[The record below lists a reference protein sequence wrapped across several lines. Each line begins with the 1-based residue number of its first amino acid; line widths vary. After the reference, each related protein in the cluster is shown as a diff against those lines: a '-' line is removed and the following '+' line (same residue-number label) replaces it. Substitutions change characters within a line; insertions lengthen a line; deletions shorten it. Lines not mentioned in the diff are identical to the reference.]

1 MLLDLLSTDMSVSY
15 NVKLAHRIGLHTS
28 IYVAEL
34 INIYRKATQKG
45 KIVDGKYFRV
55 DRDYIELR
63 TTLTKEEQRELD
75 QALKNISVV
84 KISSN
89 SRDTIGID
97 IEELSKLVLDDDA
110 NKIEG
115 SVKTQLKKKAPTK
128 KDAIIAQLKSY
139 VSASNDELRD
149 AYYEW
154 IEEAYA
160 RNGWMSA
167 ASIREAQRAIDNYSG
182 KDLDIALDI
191 LHIAS
196 TNGYKDIMWAIDRYE
211 KNGMYK
217 KITAQVNSTTEAKT
231 PKATLTFT
239 DEVY

>member
-28 IYVAEL
+28 IYVTEL

-45 KIVDGKYFRV
+45 KIVDEKYFRV
-55 DRDYIELR
+55 DRDYVELR

-84 KISSN
+84 KISSKN
-89 SRDTIGID
+89 RDTIGID
-97 IEELSKLVLDDDA
+97 IEELSKLVLDEDA

-115 SVKTQLKKKAPTK
+115 TIKTQLKKKAPTK

-139 VSASNDELRD
+139 VCVSNDELRD

-191 LHIAS
+191 LPYCIYKWLQ
-196 TNGYKDIMWAIDRYE
+196 GYYVGYR
-211 KNGMYK
+211 
-217 KITAQVNSTTEAKT
+217 QV
-231 PKATLTFT
+231 
-239 DEVY
+239 

>member
-28 IYVAEL
+28 IYVTEL

-45 KIVDGKYFRV
+45 KIVDEKYFRV
-55 DRDYIELR
+55 DRDYVELR

-84 KISSN
+84 KISSKN
-89 SRDTIGID
+89 RDTIGID

-115 SVKTQLKKKAPTK
+115 TVKTQLRKKAPTK

-139 VSASNDELRD
+139 VSASNEELRD

-196 TNGYKDIMWAIDRYE
+196 TNGYKDIMWAIERYE

-217 KITAQVNSTTEAKT
+217 KITSQVNSATEMKT

>member
-28 IYVAEL
+28 IYVTEL

-55 DRDYIELR
+55 DRDYVELR

-75 QALKNISVV
+75 QALKSISVV
-84 KISSN
+84 KISSKN
-89 SRDTIGID
+89 RDTIGID

-115 SVKTQLKKKAPTK
+115 TVKTQLKKKAPTK

-196 TNGYKDIMWAIDRYE
+196 TNGYKDIMWAIERYE

-217 KITAQVNSTTEAKT
+217 KITSQVNSATEMKT

>member
-28 IYVAEL
+28 IYVTEL

-45 KIVDGKYFRV
+45 KIVDEKYFRV
-55 DRDYIELR
+55 DRDYVELR

-75 QALKNISVV
+75 QALKSISVV
-84 KISSN
+84 KISSKN
-89 SRDTIGID
+89 RDTIGID

-115 SVKTQLKKKAPTK
+115 TVKTQLKKKAPTK

-139 VSASNDELRD
+139 VSASNEELRD

-154 IEEAYA
+154 IEESYA

-196 TNGYKDIMWAIDRYE
+196 TNGYKDIMWAIERYE

-217 KITAQVNSTTEAKT
+217 KITSQVNSATEMKT

>member
-28 IYVAEL
+28 IYVTEL

-45 KIVDGKYFRV
+45 KIVDEKYFRV
-55 DRDYIELR
+55 DRDYVELR

-84 KISSN
+84 KISSKN
-89 SRDTIGID
+89 RDTIGID

-115 SVKTQLKKKAPTK
+115 TVKTQLKKKAPTK

-139 VSASNDELRD
+139 VSASNEELRD

-182 KDLDIALDI
+182 MDLDIALDI

-217 KITAQVNSTTEAKT
+217 KITSQVNSTTETRT

>member
-28 IYVAEL
+28 IYVTEL

-45 KIVDGKYFRV
+45 KIVDEKYFRV
-55 DRDYIELR
+55 DRDYVELR

-75 QALKNISVV
+75 QALKSISVV
-84 KISSN
+84 KISSKN
-89 SRDTIGID
+89 RDTIGID

-115 SVKTQLKKKAPTK
+115 TVKTQLKKKAPTK

-139 VSASNDELRD
+139 VSASNEELRD

-196 TNGYKDIMWAIDRYE
+196 TNGYKDIMWAIERYE

-217 KITAQVNSTTEAKT
+217 KITSQVNSATEMKT

>member
-28 IYVAEL
+28 IYVTEL

-55 DRDYIELR
+55 DRDYVELR

-75 QALKNISVV
+75 QALKSISVV
-84 KISSN
+84 KISSKN
-89 SRDTIGID
+89 RDTIGID

-115 SVKTQLKKKAPTK
+115 TVKTQLKKKAPTK

-139 VSASNDELRD
+139 VSASNEELRD

-196 TNGYKDIMWAIDRYE
+196 TNGYKDIMWAIERYE

-217 KITAQVNSTTEAKT
+217 KITSQVNSATEMKT

>member
-28 IYVAEL
+28 IYVTEL

-45 KIVDGKYFRV
+45 KLVDEKYFRV
-55 DRDYIELR
+55 DRDYVELR

-84 KISSN
+84 KISSKN
-89 SRDTIGID
+89 RDTIGID

-115 SVKTQLKKKAPTK
+115 TIKTQLKKKAPTK

-139 VSASNDELRD
+139 VCVSNDELRD

-217 KITAQVNSTTEAKT
+217 KITSQVNSATEMKT

>member
-28 IYVAEL
+28 IYVTEL

-45 KIVDGKYFRV
+45 KIVDEKYFRV
-55 DRDYIELR
+55 DRDYVELR

-84 KISSN
+84 KISSKN
-89 SRDTIGID
+89 RDTIGID

-115 SVKTQLKKKAPTK
+115 TVKTQLKKKAPTK
-128 KDAIIAQLKSY
+128 KDAIIARLKSY
-139 VSASNDELRD
+139 VSASNEELRD

-182 KDLDIALDI
+182 MDLDIALDI

-217 KITAQVNSTTEAKT
+217 KITSQVNSTTETRT

>member
-28 IYVAEL
+28 IYVTEL

-45 KIVDGKYFRV
+45 KIVDEKYFRV
-55 DRDYIELR
+55 DRDYVELR

-84 KISSN
+84 KISSKN
-89 SRDTIGID
+89 RDTIGID

-115 SVKTQLKKKAPTK
+115 TVKTQLRKKAPTK

-139 VSASNDELRD
+139 VSASNEELRD

-154 IEEAYA
+154 IEESYA

-196 TNGYKDIMWAIDRYE
+196 TNGYKDIMWAIERYE

-217 KITAQVNSTTEAKT
+217 KITSQVNSATEMKT

>member
-28 IYVAEL
+28 IYVTEL

-55 DRDYIELR
+55 DRDYVELR

-75 QALKNISVV
+75 QALKSISVV
-84 KISSN
+84 KISSKN
-89 SRDTIGID
+89 RDTIGID

-115 SVKTQLKKKAPTK
+115 TVKTQLKKKAPTK
-128 KDAIIAQLKSY
+128 RDAIIAQLKSY
-139 VSASNDELRD
+139 VSASNEELRD

-196 TNGYKDIMWAIDRYE
+196 TNGYKDIMWAIERYE

-217 KITAQVNSTTEAKT
+217 KITSQVNSATEMKT

>member
-28 IYVAEL
+28 IYVTEL

-45 KIVDGKYFRV
+45 KLVDEKYFRV
-55 DRDYIELR
+55 DRDYVELR

-84 KISSN
+84 KISSKN
-89 SRDTIGID
+89 RDTIGID

-115 SVKTQLKKKAPTK
+115 TVKTQLKKKAPTK

-139 VSASNDELRD
+139 VSASNEELRD

-196 TNGYKDIMWAIDRYE
+196 TNGYKDIMWAIERYE

-217 KITAQVNSTTEAKT
+217 KITSQVNSATEMKT

>member
-28 IYVAEL
+28 IYVTEL

-45 KIVDGKYFRV
+45 KIVDEKYFRV
-55 DRDYIELR
+55 DRDYVELR

-75 QALKNISVV
+75 QALKSISVV
-84 KISSN
+84 KISSKN
-89 SRDTIGID
+89 RDTIGID

-115 SVKTQLKKKAPTK
+115 TVKTQLKKKAPTK

-139 VSASNDELRD
+139 VSASNEELRD

-217 KITAQVNSTTEAKT
+217 KITSQVNSATEMKT

>member
-28 IYVAEL
+28 IYVTEL

-45 KIVDGKYFRV
+45 KIVDEKYFRV
-55 DRDYIELR
+55 DRDYVELR

-75 QALKNISVV
+75 QALKSISVV
-84 KISSN
+84 KISSKN
-89 SRDTIGID
+89 RDIIGID

-115 SVKTQLKKKAPTK
+115 TVKTQLKKKAPTK

-139 VSASNDELRD
+139 VSASNEELRD

-196 TNGYKDIMWAIDRYE
+196 TNGYKDIMWAIERYE

-217 KITAQVNSTTEAKT
+217 KITSQVNSATEMKT

>member
-28 IYVAEL
+28 IYVTEL
-34 INIYRKATQKG
+34 INIYRKAIK
-45 KIVDGKYFRV
+45 KEKMIDNKYFRV
-55 DRDYIELR
+55 DRDYVELR

-84 KISSN
+84 HISSKN
-89 SRDTIGID
+89 KDNINID

-115 SVKTQLKKKAPTK
+115 SVKTQLKRKAPTK
-128 KDAIIAQLKSY
+128 KDAMIAQLKSY
-139 VSASNDELRD
+139 VTTTNDELRS

-154 IEEAYA
+154 IEEAFA

-196 TNGYKDIMWAIDRYE
+196 TNGYRDIMWAIERYE

-217 KITAQVNSTTEAKT
+217 KITSQVNSAAHTNITRASV
-231 PKATLTFT
+231 TFT

>member
-28 IYVAEL
+28 IYVTEL
-34 INIYRKATQKG
+34 INIFRKATKKN
-45 KIVDGKYFRV
+45 KIVDDKFFKV
-55 DRDYIELR
+55 DRDYVELR
-63 TTLTKEEQRELD
+63 TTLSKDEQRELD
-75 QALKNISVV
+75 NALKGINVVNISSKSKDV
-84 KISSN
+84 IS
-89 SRDTIGID
+89 ID

-115 SVKTQLKKKAPTK
+115 SIKAQLKKKTLTK
-128 KDAIIAQLKSY
+128 KEAIVKNLKDC
-139 VSASNDELRD
+139 VATTNEELRE

-154 IEEAYA
+154 IDDTYS
-160 RNGWMSA
+160 RNGWMSI
-167 ASIREAQRAIDNYSG
+167 ASVREAQRAIDSYSG

-211 KNGMYK
+211 KNKMYK
-217 KITAQVNSTTEAKT
+217 RITAQINSTTEVQSNSAV
-231 PKATLTFT
+231 TFT
-239 DEVY
+239 DEEY

>member
-28 IYVAEL
+28 IYVTEL

-45 KIVDGKYFRV
+45 KIVDEKYFRV
-55 DRDYIELR
+55 DRDYVELR

-75 QALKNISVV
+75 QALKSISVV
-84 KISSN
+84 KISSKN
-89 SRDTIGID
+89 RDTIGID

-115 SVKTQLKKKAPTK
+115 TIKTQLKKKAPTK

-139 VSASNDELRD
+139 VSASNEELRD

-196 TNGYKDIMWAIDRYE
+196 TNGYKDIMWAIERYE

-217 KITAQVNSTTEAKT
+217 KITSQVNSATEMKT

>member
-28 IYVAEL
+28 IYVTEL

-45 KIVDGKYFRV
+45 KIIDGKYFRV
-55 DRDYIELR
+55 DRDYVELR

-84 KISSN
+84 KISSKN
-89 SRDTIGID
+89 RDTIGID

-115 SVKTQLKKKAPTK
+115 TVKTQLKKKAPTK
-128 KDAIIAQLKSY
+128 KGAIIAQLKSY
-139 VSASNDELRD
+139 VRASNEELRD

-154 IEEAYA
+154 IEESYA
-160 RNGWMSA
+160 RNVWMSA
-167 ASIREAQRAIDNYSG
+167 ASI
-182 KDLDIALDI
+182 
-191 LHIAS
+191 
-196 TNGYKDIMWAIDRYE
+196 
-211 KNGMYK
+211 
-217 KITAQVNSTTEAKT
+217 
-231 PKATLTFT
+231 
-239 DEVY
+239 